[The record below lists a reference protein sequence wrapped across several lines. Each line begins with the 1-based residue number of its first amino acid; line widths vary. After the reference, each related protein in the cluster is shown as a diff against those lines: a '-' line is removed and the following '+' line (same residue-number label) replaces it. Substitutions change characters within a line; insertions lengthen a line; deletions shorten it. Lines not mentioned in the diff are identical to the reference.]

1 VIIQKTGRFEDTIMK
16 KDYRAK
22 PVQKIVVIGESNAFG
37 MCATDPRNEWVQTAS
52 NLIRD
57 FEDESL
63 AVFNNSIPANVI
75 SPHSPGFAHLP
86 DWGKPSALER
96 YKEDLIMQSPDIA
109 IIAYGLNDSRSG
121 YQVDSFLQDLEH
133 IVSDTVKETKALVV
147 LTSPYWN
154 TQYDEGMWNSLD
166 PKPDWID
173 EWKDFT
179 VSGRDLVWSYVM
191 GIEKVAREYTCLFVD
206 LFSPT
211 EGCTW
216 LLHDDHVHFNDVG
229 QRLIGQIVF
238 NAIACNCSFIGKKSQ
253 RIAEGGK
260 FDITNTGG
268 TQGMSRMIRDWLK
281 R

>member
-1 VIIQKTGRFEDTIMK
+1 MK

-22 PVQKIVVIGESNAFG
+22 SVQKIVVIGESNAFG
-37 MCATDPRNEWVQTAS
+37 MCATDPRNEWVQTVS

-57 FEDESL
+57 FQDEPL
-63 AVFNNSIPANVI
+63 TVLNNSIPANVI

-86 DWGKPSALER
+86 DWAKPSALER
-96 YKEDLIMQSPDIA
+96 YKEDLIMQRPDIA

-133 IVSDTVKETKALVV
+133 IVSDTVKMTKALVV

-154 TQYDEGMWNSLD
+154 TQYDEQLWNRLD

-179 VSGRDLVWSYVM
+179 LAGRDLVWSYVI
-191 GIEKVAREYTCLFVD
+191 GIEKVAKKYTCLFVD
-206 LFSPT
+206 LFSLT
-211 EGCTW
+211 EGCRW
-216 LLHDDHVHFNDVG
+216 LLHDDQVHFSDVG
-229 QRLIGQIVF
+229 QRVIGQIVF

-268 TQGMSRMIRDWLK
+268 TQGMGRMIRDWLK